1 MERVLALGQDMALL
15 WIRYAPLYLSGVV
28 NTLLL
33 AVAATVLGCL
43 IGLACG
49 LLNTIPIHPQDRLPR
64 RVLLRLLRAVI
75 RIYVEVFRGTPMV
88 LQAVFL
94 YYGLPYFTNN
104 AMRFDNVWAAALL
117 VVSINTGAYMA
128 ESVRGGILSVDP
140 GQTEGAK
147 AIGMSH
153 VQTMVNVI
161 LPQALRNIMPQIGNN
176 LIINIKDTCVLSIIS
191 VVELFYNVKSIV
203 GATYAFFPAY
213 SIAMVIYFI
222 LTFTCSRILRVIEDR
237 MAGPDSYDLAMND
250 TLMGEGMTKYR
261 PRPVE
266 TNADYRARQEQPET
280 SEGGM

>member
-176 LIINIKDTCVLSIIS
+176 FIINVKDTSVMFIIGFTEFFAAHRYITGVNPMYFPSAAIEMLGYLCMTLAASALLRLSLIHI
-191 VVELFYNVKSIV
+191 
-203 GATYAFFPAY
+203 
-213 SIAMVIYFI
+213 
-222 LTFTCSRILRVIEDR
+222 
-237 MAGPDSYDLAMND
+237 
-250 TLMGEGMTKYR
+250 
-261 PRPVE
+261 
-266 TNADYRARQEQPET
+266 
-280 SEGGM
+280 